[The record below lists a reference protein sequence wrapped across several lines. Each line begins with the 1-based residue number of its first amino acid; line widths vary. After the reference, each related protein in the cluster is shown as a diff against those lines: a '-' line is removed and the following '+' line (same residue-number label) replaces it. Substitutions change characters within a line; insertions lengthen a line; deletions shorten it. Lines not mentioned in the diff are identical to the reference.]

1 MVLVGTNHVL
11 TLAASKQ
18 ENTAVENA
26 NKRSQEYLRS
36 ILFDNSILKRWS
48 DVLPLVQR
56 IMMAE
61 PNEVIGVSP
70 AQLLFGNSIQ
80 LDRGIFLPNLP
91 KERVEAEIA
100 LSDWADKMFE
110 AQRLLLDTAQRLQQ
124 QNDARHME
132 ATTGITTRFDV
143 GSYVLISDNPQK
155 MKLHPRLKGL

>member
-18 ENTAVENA
+18 ENAAVENA

-36 ILFDNSILKRWS
+36 MLFDNRILKRWS

-80 LDRGIFLPNLP
+80 LDR
-91 KERVEAEIA
+91 
-100 LSDWADKMFE
+100 
-110 AQRLLLDTAQRLQQ
+110 
-124 QNDARHME
+124 
-132 ATTGITTRFDV
+132 
-143 GSYVLISDNPQK
+143 
-155 MKLHPRLKGL
+155 